1 MEKTTQMGGTA
12 AIETT
17 PAAATAATELT
28 STAAATATKPTP
40 EITKE
45 NADRNERE
53 KENREEKERRKGER
67 RERKLGKLWRSFQ
80 KKRPLSYGEARS
92 RALQQVEMDEKCQ
105 LKRQEDKA
113 DVTKN
118 KEKPKRMEAP
128 IPQIFYH
135 IRDIGLL
142 RPPKPMKKYPNMKYS
157 LKYCEFHEDFGHSTT
172 ECFTLREEIESLILS
187 GYLKEFVAGM
197 REARK
202 SAEQDKG
209 KRVADG
215 SPEREVPSGHKK
227 CVYVQMIMGGPTL
240 AGQSRR
246 AIKGY
251 GRSLSITTNIG
262 REVNLNEWGTPKVPY
277 HPLPILFTENDAEGI
292 SYPHDDT
299 LVVTLKV
306 ATGKVARTLVDT
318 SSSVDVIFKSA
329 FDQLL
334 IESPKITPYAT
345 PLIGFARDMVIPK
358 GIITLAVTLGKV
370 PHRVVHMIDFLIVD
384 HPGAYNIILGRP
396 FLVATKAVVSMYYL
410 AMKVPAIHS
419 SVGQHPSSLR
429 ATSPSDNALLAGH
442 LKCNYAR
449 YTPRTSTVTYNL
461 KSKPQ
466 QNLQWQRVVFKI
478 SGSALV
484 GNCPN
489 IDPKIAREVASA
501 CRLGVEVAIV
511 LGGRN
516 FFCGDSWLSDTG
528 FDRPTAYQIGVEIEL
543 LLYWILNLSSGSG
556 LDTFSAALSD
566 PYSCKEPSHLE
577 KGRVVIF
584 GGIGAGTGNPLF
596 TTDAAA
602 ALRASELNADAMV
615 KGVSVNGIYDSHSG
629 NGHVVPE
636 HISYREAVSGN
647 FTSMD
652 TMAITYCEE
661 NGIPGCFGLPSN
673 VGGSRKGNHHLKL
686 QLPAGVVGP
695 ESLAFD
701 CNGEGPYAGVSDG
714 RILKWQ
720 DSKLGW
726 TEFAIT
732 TPFRRLRRICD
743 GTSSTILEPL
753 CGRPLGIKFNPVTCD
768 LYIADAYFGL
778 MVVGRN
784 GGPAKQ
790 LASSAERIP
799 FRFTN
804 ALDIDPNT
812 GVVYFTDSSMY
823 FQRRQYPMLIES
835 GDRSGRLLKY
845 DPRNKQ
851 VTVLRRGLA
860 FPNGVTLSND
870 KSFLLVAESDSRRIL
885 RFWVEGESVIYSPQP
900 FAQVAQFPDNIET
913 DRNGD
918 FWVALNTKRGNDKT
932 DLVAVKLDG
941 SNGNVLDV
949 LEGNKQNAL
958 DSVSEV
964 EEHGGYLYAGS
975 PVQPYVVV
983 IKA

>member
-1 MEKTTQMGGTA
+1 M
-12 AIETT
+12 
-17 PAAATAATELT
+17 
-28 STAAATATKPTP
+28 
-40 EITKE
+40 
-45 NADRNERE
+45 
-53 KENREEKERRKGER
+53 
-67 RERKLGKLWRSFQ
+67 
-80 KKRPLSYGEARS
+80 
-92 RALQQVEMDEKCQ
+92 
-105 LKRQEDKA
+105 
-113 DVTKN
+113 KN
-118 KEKPKRMEAP
+118 
-128 IPQIFYH
+128 
-135 IRDIGLL
+135 
-142 RPPKPMKKYPNMKYS
+142 S
-157 LKYCEFHEDFGHSTT
+157 
-172 ECFTLREEIESLILS
+172 
-187 GYLKEFVAGM
+187 
-197 REARK
+197 
-202 SAEQDKG
+202 
-209 KRVADG
+209 
-215 SPEREVPSGHKK
+215 
-227 CVYVQMIMGGPTL
+227 
-240 AGQSRR
+240 
-246 AIKGY
+246 
-251 GRSLSITTNIG
+251 
-262 REVNLNEWGTPKVPY
+262 
-277 HPLPILFTENDAEGI
+277 
-292 SYPHDDT
+292 
-299 LVVTLKV
+299 
-306 ATGKVARTLVDT
+306 
-318 SSSVDVIFKSA
+318 
-329 FDQLL
+329 LL
-334 IESPKITPYAT
+334 IIFFFLA
-345 PLIGFARDMVIPK
+345 L
-358 GIITLAVTLGKV
+358 TL
-370 PHRVVHMIDFLIVD
+370 
-384 HPGAYNIILGRP
+384 
-396 FLVATKAVVSMYYL
+396 
-410 AMKVPAIHS
+410 
-419 SVGQHPSSLR
+419 
-429 ATSPSDNALLAGH
+429 SPS
-442 LKCNYAR
+442 
-449 YTPRTSTVTYNL
+449 
-461 KSKPQ
+461 
-466 QNLQWQRVVFKI
+466 
-478 SGSALV
+478 
-484 GNCPN
+484 
-489 IDPKIAREVASA
+489 
-501 CRLGVEVAIV
+501 
-511 LGGRN
+511 
-516 FFCGDSWLSDTG
+516 
-528 FDRPTAYQIGVEIEL
+528 
-543 LLYWILNLSSGSG
+543 
-556 LDTFSAALSD
+556 
-566 PYSCKEPSHLE
+566 
-577 KGRVVIF
+577 
-584 GGIGAGTGNPLF
+584 
-596 TTDAAA
+596 
-602 ALRASELNADAMV
+602 
-615 KGVSVNGIYDSHSG
+615 
-629 NGHVVPE
+629 
-636 HISYREAVSGN
+636 
-647 FTSMD
+647 
-652 TMAITYCEE
+652 
-661 NGIPGCFGLPSN
+661 FGLPSN
-673 VGGSRKGNHHLKL
+673 AGGSRKGNHHLKL

-860 FPNGVTLSND
+860 FPNGVTLSKD

>member
-1 MEKTTQMGGTA
+1 
-12 AIETT
+12 
-17 PAAATAATELT
+17 
-28 STAAATATKPTP
+28 
-40 EITKE
+40 
-45 NADRNERE
+45 
-53 KENREEKERRKGER
+53 
-67 RERKLGKLWRSFQ
+67 
-80 KKRPLSYGEARS
+80 
-92 RALQQVEMDEKCQ
+92 MDEKCQ

-128 IPQIFYH
+128 IPQVPRAQSPPRAAPRGQGYNAQGTPRVPQPPRSPPPDQRESPPRPRYKSYHPLNRSPEQIFYH

-172 ECFTLREEIESLILS
+172 KCFTLREEIESLILS

-251 GRSLSITTNIG
+251 
-262 REVNLNEWGTPKVPY
+262 
-277 HPLPILFTENDAEGI
+277 ENDAEGI

-318 SSSVDVIFKSA
+318 SSSVDIIFKSA

-370 PHRVVHMIDFLIVD
+370 PHHVVHMIDFLIVD

-410 AMKVPAIHS
+410 AMKVPVAQNVITIKRD
-419 SVGQHPSSLR
+419 QQ
-429 ATSPSDNALLAGH
+429 SDYTMLDF
-442 LKCNYAR
+442 R
-449 YTPRTSTVTYNL
+449 SIYTPSTSTVTYNL

-489 IDPKIAREVASA
+489 IDPKVVMQIAREVASA

-661 NGIPGCFGLPSN
+661 NGIPGCFGLHSN

-812 GVVYFTDSSMY
+812 GVVYFTDRSMY